1 MLKVKKKIGGG
12 NIKRILYFFIGIFIL
27 ISINT
32 ISSAKYIIENTIDVA
47 NMNIDRTKPKIELIE
62 IQNTNTNYP
71 KYANKTHT
79 ISFKIKVTEKNIKEN
94 NFVKD
99 FFGFKL
105 YENNINI
112 AEDNFS
118 IKEIESTNEGKIYKI
133 DIKGII
139 GNGKLS
145 MQIKEGAIIDKGGL
159 KSESQNIQTGITIDN
174 TAPVGKFKEVKIQD
188 GKVNGEIILSENIR
202 KIDGWS
208 FKDNNLKIT
217 KEFTNNISYQL
228 PITDYAGNTS
238 NVDINITQATYIN
251 VVYASHNS
259 CIGWSFGYGNYDV
272 AGKDAIKVNPVYRTE
287 ALAFNISGNVDKDF
301 VQANTYIYTY
311 WGEGSKGKC
320 TTSGL
325 IYNYGYNPG
334 KNAFKSMNSNDLIT
348 INSKKYFQFGGSG
361 INGYLN
367 TDANSQNPIP
377 GEVANKYKYG
387 ISGITMK
394 LKDYSQYSIIYQILV
409 NGAGWVKTASDGSE
423 CTYNHNTPMSAFR
436 IALVPKTEKQYVIN
450 QWNKDVGTFN
460 MK

>member
-1 MLKVKKKIGGG
+1 
-12 NIKRILYFFIGIFIL
+12 
-27 ISINT
+27 
-32 ISSAKYIIENTIDVA
+32 
-47 NMNIDRTKPKIELIE
+47 MNIDRTKPKIELIE

-79 ISFKIKVTEKNIKEN
+79 ISFKIKVTEKKIKEN

-99 FFGFKL
+99 FLGFKL
-105 YENNINI
+105 DENNINI

-188 GKVNGEIILSENIR
+188 GKVNGEITLSENIR

-217 KEFTNNISYQL
+217 KKFTNNISYKL

>member
-1 MLKVKKKIGGG
+1 M
-12 NIKRILYFFIGIFIL
+12 
-27 ISINT
+27 
-32 ISSAKYIIENTIDVA
+32 ENTIDVA

-79 ISFKIKVTEKNIKEN
+79 ISFKIKVTEKNIGKN

-105 YENNINI
+105 DENNINI
-112 AEDNFS
+112 VENNLS

-133 DIKGII
+133 DIKGIS

-159 KSESQNIQTGITIDN
+159 KSESQNIDSGIIIDN
-174 TAPVGKFKEVKIQD
+174 IAPVGKFKEVKIQD
-188 GKVNGEIILSENIR
+188 GKVNGEITLSENIR

-217 KEFTNNISYQL
+217 KEFTNNISYRL

-334 KNAFKSMNSNDLIT
+334 KNAFKSMNSNDLVT

>member
-1 MLKVKKKIGGG
+1 M
-12 NIKRILYFFIGIFIL
+12 
-27 ISINT
+27 
-32 ISSAKYIIENTIDVA
+32 ENTIDVA
-47 NMNIDRTKPKIELIE
+47 KMNIDRTKPKIELIE

-79 ISFKIKVTEKNIKEN
+79 ISFKIKITEKNIGQN
-94 NFVKD
+94 NIVKD

-105 YENNINI
+105 DGKNIDIVNG
-112 AEDNFS
+112 NLS

-133 DIKGII
+133 DIKGIS

-159 KSESQNIQTGITIDN
+159 KSESQNIDTGITIDN
-174 TAPVGKFKEVKIQD
+174 IAPVGKFKETKIQD
-188 GKVNGEIILSENIR
+188 GKVNGEITLNENIR

-208 FKDNNLKIT
+208 FKGNNLKTT

-259 CIGWSFGYGNYDV
+259 CIGWSFGYGNYDI

-287 ALAFNISGNVDKDF
+287 ALAFNITGNIDKDF

-334 KNAFKSMNSNDLIT
+334 QNLFKSMNSSDLVT

-409 NGAGWVKTASDGSE
+409 NGTGWVKTASDGSE

>member
-1 MLKVKKKIGGG
+1 
-12 NIKRILYFFIGIFIL
+12 
-27 ISINT
+27 
-32 ISSAKYIIENTIDVA
+32 
-47 NMNIDRTKPKIELIE
+47 MNIDRTKPKIELIE

-105 YENNINI
+105 DENNINI
-112 AEDNFS
+112 VENNLS

-133 DIKGII
+133 DIKGIS

-188 GKVNGEIILSENIR
+188 GKVNGEITLSENIR

-238 NVDINITQATYIN
+238 NVDINITQAKYIN

-334 KNAFKSMNSNDLIT
+334 KNVFKSMNSNDLVT

>member
-1 MLKVKKKIGGG
+1 
-12 NIKRILYFFIGIFIL
+12 
-27 ISINT
+27 
-32 ISSAKYIIENTIDVA
+32 
-47 NMNIDRTKPKIELIE
+47 MNIDRTKPKIELIE

-105 YENNINI
+105 DGNNINI

-188 GKVNGEIILSENIR
+188 GKVNGEITLSENIR
-202 KIDGWS
+202 KINGWS

-334 KNAFKSMNSNDLIT
+334 KNVFKSMNSNDLVT

>member
-1 MLKVKKKIGGG
+1 
-12 NIKRILYFFIGIFIL
+12 
-27 ISINT
+27 
-32 ISSAKYIIENTIDVA
+32 
-47 NMNIDRTKPKIELIE
+47 MNIDRTKPKIELIE

-105 YENNINI
+105 DGNNINI

>member
-1 MLKVKKKIGGG
+1 
-12 NIKRILYFFIGIFIL
+12 
-27 ISINT
+27 
-32 ISSAKYIIENTIDVA
+32 
-47 NMNIDRTKPKIELIE
+47 MNIDRTKPQIELIE

-79 ISFKIKVTEKNIKEN
+79 ISFKIKITEKNIGQN
-94 NFVKD
+94 NIVKD
-99 FFGFKL
+99 FFEFKL
-105 YENNINI
+105 DGKNIDIVNG
-112 AEDNFS
+112 NLS

-133 DIKGII
+133 DIKGIS

-159 KSESQNIQTGITIDN
+159 KSESQNIDTGITIDN
-174 TAPVGKFKEVKIQD
+174 IAPVGKFKETKIQD
-188 GKVNGEIILSENIR
+188 GKVNGEITLNENIR

-208 FKDNNLKIT
+208 FKENNLKTT

-259 CIGWSFGYGNYDV
+259 CIGWSFGYGNYDI

-287 ALAFNISGNVDKDF
+287 ALAFNITGNIDKDF

-334 KNAFKSMNSNDLIT
+334 KNLFKSMNSSDLVT

-450 QWNKDVGTFN
+450 QWNKDVGTYN

>member
-1 MLKVKKKIGGG
+1 M
-12 NIKRILYFFIGIFIL
+12 
-27 ISINT
+27 
-32 ISSAKYIIENTIDVA
+32 ENTIDVA

-99 FFGFKL
+99 FFRFKL
-105 YENNINI
+105 DENNINI
-112 AEDNFS
+112 VENNLS

-133 DIKGII
+133 DIKGIS

-145 MQIKEGAIIDKGGL
+145 MKIKEGAIIDKGGL

-174 TAPVGKFKEVKIQD
+174 TAPAGKFKEVKIQD
-188 GKVNGEIILSENIR
+188 GKVNGEITLSENIR

-334 KNAFKSMNSNDLIT
+334 KNVFKSMKSNDLVT

-409 NGAGWVKTASDGSE
+409 NGTGWVKTASDGSE

>member
-1 MLKVKKKIGGG
+1 M
-12 NIKRILYFFIGIFIL
+12 
-27 ISINT
+27 
-32 ISSAKYIIENTIDVA
+32 ENTIDVA
-47 NMNIDRTKPKIELIE
+47 KMNIDRTKPKIELIE

-79 ISFKIKVTEKNIKEN
+79 ISFKIKITEKNIGQN
-94 NFVKD
+94 NIVKD

-105 YENNINI
+105 DGKNIDIVNG
-112 AEDNFS
+112 NLS

-133 DIKGII
+133 DIKGIS

-159 KSESQNIQTGITIDN
+159 KSESQNIDTGITIDN
-174 TAPVGKFKEVKIQD
+174 IAPVGKFKETKIQD
-188 GKVNGEIILSENIR
+188 GKVNGEITLNENIR

-208 FKDNNLKIT
+208 FKENNLKTT

-259 CIGWSFGYGNYDV
+259 CIGWSFGYGNYDI

>member
-1 MLKVKKKIGGG
+1 M
-12 NIKRILYFFIGIFIL
+12 LYFFIGIFIL

-79 ISFKIKVTEKNIKEN
+79 ISFKIKVTEKKIKEN

-99 FFGFKL
+99 FLGFKL
-105 YENNINI
+105 DENNINI

-159 KSESQNIQTGITIDN
+159 KSKSQNIQTGITIDN

-188 GKVNGEIILSENIR
+188 GKVNGEITLSENIR

-217 KEFTNNISYQL
+217 KEFTNNISYKL

>member
-1 MLKVKKKIGGG
+1 M
-12 NIKRILYFFIGIFIL
+12 
-27 ISINT
+27 
-32 ISSAKYIIENTIDVA
+32 ENTIDVA
-47 NMNIDRTKPKIELIE
+47 KMNIDRTKPKIELIE

-79 ISFKIKVTEKNIKEN
+79 ISFKIKITEKNIGQN
-94 NFVKD
+94 NIVKD

-105 YENNINI
+105 DGKNIDIVNG
-112 AEDNFS
+112 NLC

-133 DIKGII
+133 DIKGIS

-159 KSESQNIQTGITIDN
+159 KSESQNIDTGITIDN
-174 TAPVGKFKEVKIQD
+174 IAPVGKFKETKIQD
-188 GKVNGEIILSENIR
+188 GKVNGEITLNENIR

-208 FKDNNLKIT
+208 FKENNLKTT

-259 CIGWSFGYGNYDV
+259 CIGWSFGYGNYDI
-272 AGKDAIKVNPVYRTE
+272 AGKDAIKVNSVYRTE
-287 ALAFNISGNVDKDF
+287 ALAFNITGNIDKDF

-334 KNAFKSMNSNDLIT
+334 KNLFKSMNSSDLVT

-409 NGAGWVKTASDGSE
+409 NGTGWVKTASDGSE

>member
-1 MLKVKKKIGGG
+1 
-12 NIKRILYFFIGIFIL
+12 
-27 ISINT
+27 
-32 ISSAKYIIENTIDVA
+32 
-47 NMNIDRTKPKIELIE
+47 MNIDRTKPKIELIE

-105 YENNINI
+105 DENNINI
-112 AEDNFS
+112 AENNFS

-188 GKVNGEIILSENIR
+188 GKVNGEITLSENIR
-202 KIDGWS
+202 KINGWS

>member
-1 MLKVKKKIGGG
+1 M
-12 NIKRILYFFIGIFIL
+12 
-27 ISINT
+27 
-32 ISSAKYIIENTIDVA
+32 ENTIDVA
-47 NMNIDRTKPKIELIE
+47 KMNIDRTKPKIELIE

-79 ISFKIKVTEKNIKEN
+79 ISFKIKITEKNIGQN
-94 NFVKD
+94 NIVKD
-99 FFGFKL
+99 FFEFKL
-105 YENNINI
+105 DGKNIDIVNG
-112 AEDNFS
+112 NLS

-133 DIKGII
+133 DIKGIS

-159 KSESQNIQTGITIDN
+159 KSESQNIDTGITIDN
-174 TAPVGKFKEVKIQD
+174 IAPVGKFKETKIQD
-188 GKVNGEIILSENIR
+188 GKVNGEITLNENIR

-208 FKDNNLKIT
+208 FKENNLKTT

-259 CIGWSFGYGNYDV
+259 CIGWSFGYGNYDI

-287 ALAFNISGNVDKDF
+287 ALAFNITGNIDKDF

-334 KNAFKSMNSNDLIT
+334 KNLFKSMNSSDLVT

-450 QWNKDVGTFN
+450 QWNKDVGTYN

>member
-1 MLKVKKKIGGG
+1 M
-12 NIKRILYFFIGIFIL
+12 
-27 ISINT
+27 
-32 ISSAKYIIENTIDVA
+32 ENTIDVA
-47 NMNIDRTKPKIELIE
+47 KMNIDRTKPKIELIE

-79 ISFKIKVTEKNIKEN
+79 ISFKIKITEKNIGQN
-94 NFVKD
+94 NIVKD
-99 FFGFKL
+99 FFEFKL
-105 YENNINI
+105 DGKNIDIVNG
-112 AEDNFS
+112 NFS

-133 DIKGII
+133 DIKGIS

-159 KSESQNIQTGITIDN
+159 KSESQNIDTGITIDN
-174 TAPVGKFKEVKIQD
+174 IAPVGKFKETKIQD
-188 GKVNGEIILSENIR
+188 GKVNGEITLNENIR

-208 FKDNNLKIT
+208 FKENNSKTT

-259 CIGWSFGYGNYDV
+259 CIGWSFGYGNYDI

-287 ALAFNISGNVDKDF
+287 ALAFNITGNIDKDF

-334 KNAFKSMNSNDLIT
+334 KNLFKSMNSSDLVT

-450 QWNKDVGTFN
+450 QWNKDVGTYN

>member
-1 MLKVKKKIGGG
+1 M
-12 NIKRILYFFIGIFIL
+12 
-27 ISINT
+27 
-32 ISSAKYIIENTIDVA
+32 ENTIDVA
-47 NMNIDRTKPKIELIE
+47 KMNIDRTKPQIELIE

-79 ISFKIKVTEKNIKEN
+79 ISFKIKITEKNIGQN
-94 NFVKD
+94 NIVKD

-105 YENNINI
+105 DGKNIDIVNG
-112 AEDNFS
+112 NLV

-133 DIKGII
+133 DIKGIS

-159 KSESQNIQTGITIDN
+159 KSEIQNIDTGITIDN
-174 TAPVGKFKEVKIQD
+174 IAPVGKFKETKIQD
-188 GKVNGEIILSENIR
+188 GKVNGEITLNENIR

-208 FKDNNLKIT
+208 FKENNLKIT

-238 NVDINITQATYIN
+238 NVDVNITQATYIN

-259 CIGWSFGYGNYDV
+259 CIGWSFGYGNYDI

-287 ALAFNISGNVDKDF
+287 ALAFNITGNIDKDF

-334 KNAFKSMNSNDLIT
+334 KNLFKSMNSSDLVT

-377 GEVANKYKYG
+377 GEVATN
-387 ISGITMK
+387 INME
-394 LKDYSQYSIIYQILV
+394 YQV
-409 NGAGWVKTASDGSE
+409 
-423 CTYNHNTPMSAFR
+423 
-436 IALVPKTEKQYVIN
+436 
-450 QWNKDVGTFN
+450 
-460 MK
+460 

>member
-1 MLKVKKKIGGG
+1 
-12 NIKRILYFFIGIFIL
+12 
-27 ISINT
+27 
-32 ISSAKYIIENTIDVA
+32 
-47 NMNIDRTKPKIELIE
+47 MNIDRTKPQIELIE

-105 YENNINI
+105 DENNINI
-112 AEDNFS
+112 VENNLS

-133 DIKGII
+133 DIKGIS

-188 GKVNGEIILSENIR
+188 GKVNGEITLSENIR

-251 VVYASHNS
+251 IVYASHNS

-436 IALVPKTEKQYVIN
+436 IALVPITEKQYVIN

>member
-1 MLKVKKKIGGG
+1 
-12 NIKRILYFFIGIFIL
+12 
-27 ISINT
+27 
-32 ISSAKYIIENTIDVA
+32 
-47 NMNIDRTKPKIELIE
+47 MNIDRTKPQIELIE

-105 YENNINI
+105 DENNINI
-112 AEDNFS
+112 VENNLS
-118 IKEIESTNEGKIYKI
+118 IKEIESTNEGKVYKI
-133 DIKGII
+133 DIKGIS

-188 GKVNGEIILSENIR
+188 GKVNGEITLSENIR

-251 VVYASHNS
+251 IVYASHNS

-436 IALVPKTEKQYVIN
+436 IALVPITEKQYVIN

>member
-1 MLKVKKKIGGG
+1 
-12 NIKRILYFFIGIFIL
+12 
-27 ISINT
+27 
-32 ISSAKYIIENTIDVA
+32 
-47 NMNIDRTKPKIELIE
+47 MNIDRTKPKIELIE

-105 YENNINI
+105 DENNINI
-112 AEDNFS
+112 VENNLS

-133 DIKGII
+133 DIKGIS

-188 GKVNGEIILSENIR
+188 GKVNGEITLSENIR

-348 INSKKYFQFGGSG
+348 INSKKYFQFGGSR

-450 QWNKDVGTFN
+450 QWNKDIGTFN

>member
-1 MLKVKKKIGGG
+1 
-12 NIKRILYFFIGIFIL
+12 
-27 ISINT
+27 
-32 ISSAKYIIENTIDVA
+32 
-47 NMNIDRTKPKIELIE
+47 MNIDRTKPKIELIE

-105 YENNINI
+105 DGNNINI

-188 GKVNGEIILSENIR
+188 GKVNGEITLSENIR

-208 FKDNNLKIT
+208 FKDNNSKIT

>member
-1 MLKVKKKIGGG
+1 
-12 NIKRILYFFIGIFIL
+12 
-27 ISINT
+27 
-32 ISSAKYIIENTIDVA
+32 
-47 NMNIDRTKPKIELIE
+47 MNIDRTKPKIELIE

-79 ISFKIKVTEKNIKEN
+79 ISFKIKVTEKKIKEN

-105 YENNINI
+105 DENNINI

-188 GKVNGEIILSENIR
+188 GKVNGEITLSENIR

-238 NVDINITQATYIN
+238 NVDINITEATYIN

-450 QWNKDVGTFN
+450 QWNKDIGTFN

>member
-1 MLKVKKKIGGG
+1 M
-12 NIKRILYFFIGIFIL
+12 
-27 ISINT
+27 
-32 ISSAKYIIENTIDVA
+32 ENTIDVA
-47 NMNIDRTKPKIELIE
+47 KMNIDRTKPKIELIE

-105 YENNINI
+105 DENNINI
-112 AEDNFS
+112 VENNLS
-118 IKEIESTNEGKIYKI
+118 IKEIESTNEGKVYKI
-133 DIKGII
+133 DIKGIS

-188 GKVNGEIILSENIR
+188 GKVNGEITLSENIR

-251 VVYASHNS
+251 IVYASHNS

-436 IALVPKTEKQYVIN
+436 IALVPITEKQYVIN

>member
-1 MLKVKKKIGGG
+1 
-12 NIKRILYFFIGIFIL
+12 
-27 ISINT
+27 
-32 ISSAKYIIENTIDVA
+32 
-47 NMNIDRTKPKIELIE
+47 MNIDRTKPKIELIE

-71 KYANKTHT
+71 KYANKTHR

-105 YENNINI
+105 DENNINI
-112 AEDNFS
+112 VENNLS

-133 DIKGII
+133 DIKGIS

-188 GKVNGEIILSENIR
+188 GKVNGEITLSENIR

-311 WGEGSKGKC
+311 WGEGSNGKC

-334 KNAFKSMNSNDLIT
+334 KNAFKSMNSKDLIT

-409 NGAGWVKTASDGSE
+409 NGAGWVKTESDGSE

>member
-1 MLKVKKKIGGG
+1 
-12 NIKRILYFFIGIFIL
+12 
-27 ISINT
+27 
-32 ISSAKYIIENTIDVA
+32 
-47 NMNIDRTKPKIELIE
+47 MNIDRTKPKIELIE

-188 GKVNGEIILSENIR
+188 GKVNGEITLSENIR

-259 CIGWSFGYGNYDV
+259 CVGWSFGYGNYDV

-436 IALVPKTEKQYVIN
+436 IALVPKTKPGSSRRVVPVFAFVHN
-450 QWNKDVGTFN
+450 
-460 MK
+460 

>member
-1 MLKVKKKIGGG
+1 M
-12 NIKRILYFFIGIFIL
+12 
-27 ISINT
+27 
-32 ISSAKYIIENTIDVA
+32 ENTIDVA
-47 NMNIDRTKPKIELIE
+47 KMNIDRTKPKIELIE

-79 ISFKIKVTEKNIKEN
+79 ISFKIKITEKNIGQN
-94 NFVKD
+94 NIVKD

-105 YENNINI
+105 DGKNIDIVNG
-112 AEDNFS
+112 NLS

-133 DIKGII
+133 DIKGIS

-159 KSESQNIQTGITIDN
+159 KSESQNIDTGITIDN
-174 TAPVGKFKEVKIQD
+174 IAPVGKFKETKIQD
-188 GKVNGEIILSENIR
+188 GKVNGEITLNENIR

-208 FKDNNLKIT
+208 FKENNLKTT

-259 CIGWSFGYGNYDV
+259 CIGWSFGYGNYDI

-423 CTYNHNTPMSAFR
+423 GTYNHNTPMSAFR

>member
-1 MLKVKKKIGGG
+1 
-12 NIKRILYFFIGIFIL
+12 
-27 ISINT
+27 
-32 ISSAKYIIENTIDVA
+32 
-47 NMNIDRTKPKIELIE
+47 MNIDRTKPKIELIE

-259 CIGWSFGYGNYDV
+259 CIGWSFGYGNYDI

-334 KNAFKSMNSNDLIT
+334 KNSFKSMNSNDLIT

>member
-1 MLKVKKKIGGG
+1 
-12 NIKRILYFFIGIFIL
+12 
-27 ISINT
+27 
-32 ISSAKYIIENTIDVA
+32 
-47 NMNIDRTKPKIELIE
+47 MNIDRTKPKIELIE

-105 YENNINI
+105 DGNNINI

-188 GKVNGEIILSENIR
+188 GKVNGEITLSENIR
-202 KIDGWS
+202 KINGWS

-450 QWNKDVGTFN
+450 QWNKDIGTFN

>member
-1 MLKVKKKIGGG
+1 M
-12 NIKRILYFFIGIFIL
+12 
-27 ISINT
+27 
-32 ISSAKYIIENTIDVA
+32 ENTIDVA
-47 NMNIDRTKPKIELIE
+47 KMNIDRTKPKIELIE

-105 YENNINI
+105 DENNINI
-112 AEDNFS
+112 AEDKFS

-188 GKVNGEIILSENIR
+188 GKVNGEITLSENIR

-217 KEFTNNISYQL
+217 KEFTNNISYKL

-334 KNAFKSMNSNDLIT
+334 KNLFKSMNSSDLVT

-450 QWNKDVGTFN
+450 QWNKDVGTYN

>member
-1 MLKVKKKIGGG
+1 
-12 NIKRILYFFIGIFIL
+12 
-27 ISINT
+27 
-32 ISSAKYIIENTIDVA
+32 
-47 NMNIDRTKPKIELIE
+47 MNIDRTKPQIELIE

-105 YENNINI
+105 DENNINI
-112 AEDNFS
+112 VENNLS

-133 DIKGII
+133 DIKGIS

-188 GKVNGEIILSENIR
+188 GKVNGEITLSENIR

-251 VVYASHNS
+251 IVYASHNS

-409 NGAGWVKTASDGSE
+409 NRAGWVKTASDGSE

>member
-1 MLKVKKKIGGG
+1 
-12 NIKRILYFFIGIFIL
+12 
-27 ISINT
+27 
-32 ISSAKYIIENTIDVA
+32 
-47 NMNIDRTKPKIELIE
+47 MNIDRTKPKIELIE

-112 AEDNFS
+112 AEDNSS

-188 GKVNGEIILSENIR
+188 GKVNGEITLSENIR

-217 KEFTNNISYQL
+217 KEFTNNISYQ
-228 PITDYAGNTS
+228 
-238 NVDINITQATYIN
+238 
-251 VVYASHNS
+251 
-259 CIGWSFGYGNYDV
+259 
-272 AGKDAIKVNPVYRTE
+272 
-287 ALAFNISGNVDKDF
+287 
-301 VQANTYIYTY
+301 
-311 WGEGSKGKC
+311 
-320 TTSGL
+320 
-325 IYNYGYNPG
+325 
-334 KNAFKSMNSNDLIT
+334 
-348 INSKKYFQFGGSG
+348 
-361 INGYLN
+361 
-367 TDANSQNPIP
+367 
-377 GEVANKYKYG
+377 
-387 ISGITMK
+387 
-394 LKDYSQYSIIYQILV
+394 
-409 NGAGWVKTASDGSE
+409 
-423 CTYNHNTPMSAFR
+423 
-436 IALVPKTEKQYVIN
+436 
-450 QWNKDVGTFN
+450 
-460 MK
+460 

>member
-1 MLKVKKKIGGG
+1 
-12 NIKRILYFFIGIFIL
+12 
-27 ISINT
+27 
-32 ISSAKYIIENTIDVA
+32 
-47 NMNIDRTKPKIELIE
+47 MNIDRTKPKIELIE

-79 ISFKIKVTEKNIKEN
+79 ISFKIKVTEKKIKEN

-105 YENNINI
+105 DENNINI

-188 GKVNGEIILSENIR
+188 GKVNGEITLSENIR

-251 VVYASHNS
+251 IVYASHNS

>member
-1 MLKVKKKIGGG
+1 
-12 NIKRILYFFIGIFIL
+12 
-27 ISINT
+27 
-32 ISSAKYIIENTIDVA
+32 
-47 NMNIDRTKPKIELIE
+47 MNIDRTKPKIELIE

-105 YENNINI
+105 DENNINI

>member
-1 MLKVKKKIGGG
+1 MIGGG
-12 NIKRILYFFIGIFIL
+12 NINRLFYFFLGIFIL

-94 NFVKD
+94 DFVKD

-145 MQIKEGAIIDKGGL
+145 MQNKDGAIIEKGGL
-159 KSESQNIQTGITIDN
+159 KSESHNIQTGITIDN